1 MIARNLVFTALLL
14 LANGFFVAVEFALV
28 RARRTRLEAMA
39 RTGDRLARIALE
51 ATGNLPGLL
60 HDAGW
65 IEHERG
71 AAVVVA
77 FSDQLANDG
86 DGAAALAAIGEAV
99 WQWLSAADQPDDI
112 PT

>member
-1 MIARNLVFTALLL
+1 
-14 LANGFFVAVEFALV
+14 VAHK
-28 RARRTRLEAMA
+28 
-39 RTGDRLARIALE
+39 
-51 ATGNLPGLL
+51 TGNLPGLL